1 MSDQGYAGDK
11 SVTETYADL
20 KANAD
25 AVLIDVRTVAE
36 WQFVGVPDLSDTG
49 RDPLFIN
56 WQVYP
61 QMEIFADFAGEAA
74 RQGIKAGQPIYL
86 LCRSG
91 VRSRS
96 AAIALTEAGY
106 GPCYNIADGFEG
118 NKDSGGHRGKVGGW
132 KANGLPWQQQ

>member
-20 KANAD
+20 KND
-25 AVLIDVRTVAE
+25 PNAVLIDVRTMAE
-36 WQFVGVPDLSDTG
+36 WQFVGVPDLTELD
-49 RDPLFIN
+49 REAMFIN

-61 QMEIFADFAGEAA
+61 QMEILPDFAAA
-74 RQGIKAGQPIYL
+74 VGQQGVKPGQAVYL

-96 AAIALTEAGY
+96 AAIALTEAGF
-106 GPCYNIADGFEG
+106 GPCYNIAEGFEG
-118 NKDSGGHRGKVGGW
+118 NKDAEGHRGRTGGW
-132 KANGLPWQQQ
+132 KANNLPWQQQ